1 MIPPDRAAPPARSP
15 AVRYPDESEPHYTV
29 GQAAELV
36 GVQPAF
42 LRRLEAFEAL
52 SPARTAGGQRR
63 YSRQDLEHIAALNAL
78 MGEGFTLAGAL
89 RIVELQ
95 AEVAELRRQ
104 LAAGA
109 GRVRSN
115 GRRRPSTRP

>member
-1 MIPPDRAAPPARSP
+1 MAPDRAAPPARSP
-15 AVRYPDESEPHYTV
+15 ALRFPEESEPHYTV

-42 LRRLEAFEAL
+42 LRRLEAFDAV
-52 SPARTAGGQRR
+52 SPARTPGGQRR
-63 YSRQDLEHIAALNAL
+63 YSRQDLQHIAALNAL

-89 RIVELQ
+89 RIAELQ

-104 LAAGA
+104 LAAA
-109 GRVRSN
+109 GGVRSN
-115 GRRRPSTRP
+115 GPRRPSTRP

>member
-1 MIPPDRAAPPARSP
+1 MPPDRAAPPARSP
-15 AVRYPDESEPHYTV
+15 AVRYPDESEPHFTV

-42 LRRLEAFEAL
+42 LRRLEAFEAV
-52 SPARTAGGQRR
+52 SPARTPGGQRR

-78 MGEGFTLAGAL
+78 MGEGLTLAGAL

-95 AEVAELRRQ
+95 AEVDELRRQ
-104 LAAGA
+104 LGA
-109 GRVRSN
+109 SQVRSN
-115 GRRRPSTRP
+115 DRRRPSTRP